1 MTKLI
6 RGRREVGKRVGSTA
20 SHWLMLMLPVMGERG
35 EGGRGEG
42 REEREGERG
51 KGGGERGRAEREGER
66 GEGGRERRGR
76 EREGERGRGREYI
89 GLGGRE

>member
-42 REEREGERG
+42 
-51 KGGGERGRAEREGER
+51 ER
-66 GEGGRERRGR
+66 GEGGRG
-76 EREGERGRGREYI
+76 EGERGEVRGR
-89 GLGGRE
+89 GQRRDGQS